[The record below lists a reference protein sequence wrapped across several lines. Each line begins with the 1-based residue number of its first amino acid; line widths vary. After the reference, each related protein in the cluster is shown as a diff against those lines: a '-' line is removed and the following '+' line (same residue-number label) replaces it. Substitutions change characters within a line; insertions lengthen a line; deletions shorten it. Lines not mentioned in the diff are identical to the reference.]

1 MIAGELREVA
11 VLLGAT
17 GLVALACHRLRLSN
31 VVGFLAVGLCIG
43 PHGLGALVAEESWLG
58 LLVLR
63 ETEGMKLAAEL
74 GVAFLLFMIG
84 LELSLDRLWRMRGLV
99 FGLGAAQVGLTAAV
113 IAGFAYGFGNSLA
126 AAVALGAGLA
136 LSSTAIVVQLLAE
149 RGRLGTPA
157 GRAAFGVLLFQDLA
171 VVPVLLLVGLLGAA
185 GARALTGGDIA
196 LDVLLALAK
205 AALAIL
211 LIVAAGRLVLRPVL
225 RAVADTQSREAFLA
239 AVLLAA
245 IGTAIAT
252 EAAGLSLALGA
263 FLAGVLLAE
272 TEFRAQVAVDLDPF
286 KGLLLGV
293 FFVSVGLMI
302 DPRAVAREPLWLL
315 AAVLGLVAAKAS
327 LLYALMRLWGERREV
342 AAEAALLLGQGGEF
356 GFIVIALAASLGLLP
371 PGTAQFMA
379 IVVALTMLGTPLL
392 AALGRR
398 AAERL
403 APASQGE
410 APAQEVDESLTGH
423 VIIIGYGRVGRLI
436 GEVLDGQR
444 VPHVALDRNAV
455 RVAALRRAGAAVWY
469 GEATQLEMLARLG
482 AARAAALVVTVDDPG
497 MALGLVATARQGFP
511 ALPILARVR
520 DDRHAEELRAAGA
533 TAVVP
538 EVREA
543 ALLLGEATLLRLGV
557 PEEAARAVVAERRPA
572 P

>member
-1 MIAGELREVA
+1 MVAAELREVV

-17 GLVALACHRLRLSN
+17 GLVALACHRARLST
-31 VVGFLAVGLCIG
+31 VIGFLAVGVLIG
-43 PHGLGALVAEESWLG
+43 PHGLGALVPEDSWAG
-58 LLVLR
+58 LLVIR
-63 ETEGMKLAAEL
+63 ESEGMKVAAEL

-84 LELSLDRLWRMRGLV
+84 LELSVERLWRMRGLV
-99 FGLGAAQVGLTAAV
+99 FGLGAAQVGVTAAV
-113 IAGFAYGFGNSLA
+113 IAGFAYAFGNSLA

-185 GARALTGGDIA
+185 GARALTGGEIA
-196 LDVLLALAK
+196 LDVLLALGK

-225 RAVADTQSREAFLA
+225 RAVAATESREAFLA

-272 TEFRAQVAVDLDPF
+272 TEFRAQVAVDLEPF

-302 DPRAVAREPLWLL
+302 DLGAVAREPFWLL
-315 AAVLGLVAAKAS
+315 ASVLGLVAVKAL
-327 LLYALMRLWGERREV
+327 LLYALLRLWGERREV

-356 GFIVIALAASLGLLP
+356 GFIVITLAASLALLP

-392 AALGRR
+392 ATLGRR
-398 AAERL
+398 VAERL
-403 APASQGE
+403 APAAQAE
-410 APAQEVDESLTGH
+410 APAPEADEALSGH
-423 VIIIGYGRVGRLI
+423 VIIIGYGRVGRLL

-444 VPHVALDRNAV
+444 VAHVALDRNAV
-455 RVAALRRAGAAVWY
+455 RVAALRREGAAVWY
-469 GEATQLEMLARLG
+469 GEATQLEMLAQLG
-482 AARAAALVVTVDDPG
+482 AARAAALVVTVDDAE
-497 MALGLVATARQGFP
+497 MARSLVATARQGFP
-511 ALPILARVR
+511 ELAILARVR
-520 DDRHAEELRAAGA
+520 DDIHAEELRAAGA

-543 ALLLGEATLLRLGV
+543 ALLLGEATLLSLGV

-572 P
+572 L

>member
-1 MIAGELREVA
+1 MIAGELREVV

-17 GLVALACHRLRLSN
+17 GLVALACHRARLST
-31 VVGFLAVGLCIG
+31 VIGFLAVGVLIG
-43 PHGLGALVAEESWLG
+43 PHGLGALVAEGSWAG
-58 LLVLR
+58 LLVIR
-63 ETEGMKLAAEL
+63 ETEGMKVAAEL

-113 IAGFAYGFGNSLA
+113 IAGFAYGFGNGLA

-149 RGRLGTPA
+149 RGRLGSPT

-185 GARALTGGDIA
+185 GAGALTGGEIA
-196 LDVLLALAK
+196 LDVLLALGK

-225 RAVADTQSREAFLA
+225 RAVAATESREAFLA

-263 FLAGVLLAE
+263 FLAGLLLAE
-272 TEFRAQVAVDLDPF
+272 TEFRAQVAVDLAPF

-302 DPRAVAREPLWLL
+302 DLGAVAREPFWLL
-315 AAVLGLVAAKAS
+315 ASVLGLVAVKAL

-356 GFIVIALAASLGLLP
+356 GFIVITLAASLALLP
-371 PGTAQFMA
+371 PATAQFMA
-379 IVVALTMLGTPLL
+379 VMVALTMLGTPLL
-392 AALGRR
+392 AGLGRR

-403 APASQGE
+403 APTCATE
-410 APAQEVDESLTGH
+410 APAPEADEGLSGH
-423 VIIIGYGRVGRLI
+423 VIIIGYGRVGRLV

-444 VPHVALDRNAV
+444 VAHVALDRNAV
-455 RVAALRRAGAAVWY
+455 RVAALRREGASLWY

-482 AARAAALVVTVDDPG
+482 AARAAALVVTVDDPA
-497 MALGLVATARQGFP
+497 MARALVATARQGFP
-511 ALPILARVR
+511 DLPILARVR
-520 DDRHAEELRAAGA
+520 DDSHAEELRTAGA

-543 ALLLGEATLLRLGV
+543 ALLLGEAALVTLGV
-557 PEEAARAVVAERRPA
+557 PEEAARAAARA
-572 P
+572 GA